1 MNLYQVMVN
10 HYAPKGSQ
18 KGIAFFV
25 VANSNE
31 EVFDYLLQHDR
42 IECKHGSYWNC
53 WQDIRD
59 DIMDEEDEEIE
70 DLFKEEMLEHCDEE
84 CTTRANY
91 DDLYYGRSY
100 LSWKLIKED
109 AKPDTLQAITD
120 YGIPIFN
127 VLT

>member
-18 KGIAFFV
+18 KGIAFFI

-31 EVFDYLLQHDR
+31 EVFDYLLQHGR

-53 WQDIRD
+53 WQ
-59 DIMDEEDEEIE
+59 DEEIE

-100 LSWKLIKED
+100 LSWELIKED
-109 AKPDTLQAITD
+109 AKPDTLQTITD

-127 VLT
+127 VLI